1 MDDQSIS
8 KCPVMHG
15 SATQNSGI
23 STTNRDWWPNQ
34 LNINILH
41 QNDKRSNPM
50 STEFDY
56 REEFKK
62 LEGDKKWD
70 PYQSGIPEN
79 IQKKLTKRY
88 KEIFELFVKHH
99 DKISRVTFW
108 GTTDKYTWRN
118 ENPIRG
124 RTDFPLLFDREY
136 NKKPAYFELLNIDPS
151 AIK

>member
-1 MDDQSIS
+1 MITELDITVI
-8 KCPVMHG
+8 PNPYEL
-15 SATQNSGI
+15 AGI
-23 STTNRDWWPNQ
+23 A
-34 LNINILH
+34 
-41 QNDKRSNPM
+41 
-50 STEFDY
+50 

-70 PYQSGIPEN
+70 PYKSGIPES

-124 RTDFPLLFDREY
+124 RTDYPLLFDREY
-136 NKKPAYFELLNIDPS
+136 KKKPAYFELLNIDTS
-151 AIK
+151 TIK

>member
-1 MDDQSIS
+1 MITELDITVI
-8 KCPVMHG
+8 PNPYEL
-15 SATQNSGI
+15 AGI
-23 STTNRDWWPNQ
+23 A
-34 LNINILH
+34 
-41 QNDKRSNPM
+41 
-50 STEFDY
+50 

-70 PYQSGIPEN
+70 PYKSGIPEN

-124 RTDFPLLFDREY
+124 RTDYPLLFDREY
-136 NKKPAYFELLNIDPS
+136 KKKPVYFELLNIDTS
-151 AIK
+151 TIK